1 MIRHL
6 FACLCV
12 YILNNTLTSLDMKPY
27 RKGGWKRR
35 FLFDRGDVFS
45 QKKTNITIENQPWMS
60 RCTLPETNIAPESRP
75 LEKENSYWKPPF
87 SGATLVSGS
96 VSPSKRW
103 FSSNCRLLPTFV
115 EWAIDVTHGAGREND
130 AFPLGRPGGSR
141 ELPSSS
147 LPSLKLTAKAPENQS
162 QWLEDAISFWY
173 GLFSGVWSVSEG
185 YIIFSHISRHGVGG
199 KTGVTSEK
207 PLIF

>member
-1 MIRHL
+1 MSTFWTIPLHPSTWNHT
-6 FACLCV
+6 AKV
-12 YILNNTLTSLDMKPY
+12 DGKEDSYLTEVMFFPK
-27 RKGGWKRR
+27 
-35 FLFDRGDVFS
+35 
-45 QKKTNITIENQPWMS
+45 KKTNITIENQPWMS

-103 FSSNCRLLPTFV
+103 GFKVQVSSVANLRGVGDRRDPRRREGERRLSV
-115 EWAIDVTHGAGREND
+115 GASLR
-130 AFPLGRPGGSR
+130 GSR